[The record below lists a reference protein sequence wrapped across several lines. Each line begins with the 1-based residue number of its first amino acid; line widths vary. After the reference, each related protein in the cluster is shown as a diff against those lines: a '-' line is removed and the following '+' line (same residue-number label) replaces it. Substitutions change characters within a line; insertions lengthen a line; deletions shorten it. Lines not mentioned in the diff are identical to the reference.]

1 VVPVAEEVG
10 VAFVRLVPSM
20 RGFGPEAQQAMNDAM
35 RGPAGNAGQEAGGE
49 AGGKFGQ
56 AFKGAL
62 LGAGLLA
69 GAALIGGVTEA
80 LDQSKIVGKLRAQL
94 GATPAEAKKYGEIA
108 GELFAGAIVTDFQ
121 QGADTIRAVMS
132 SGLVPA
138 GATNKQIKS
147 IATNAADLANTFDI
161 DLQQAANAAGGM
173 MKNGLAK
180 NGTEAFDLLAAGMTG
195 LGPASEDLVET
206 VSEYGPVF
214 KSAGLSGQTALGLIK
229 QAVQG
234 GWVKDTDK
242 IGDAFKEL
250 NLRATEGS
258 KGVTEAFQTLGLDA
272 KQTGDDI
279 AAGGARGEKA
289 MGQVM
294 DQLKKL
300 GPNSQE
306 AKQIV
311 STLFG
316 GPGEDLGAALFALDI
331 GKASKAMDGAKG
343 SADKLGDGLRD
354 NAGTKVTQFTRS
366 LQQNVVEFLGGTV
379 IPAMDDFRGYVTRS
393 FAGVWAEAGKGSDG
407 TADRIIGFVT
417 VLGRR
422 LGQKIA
428 ELAPKAVEG
437 LLGLGGKIA
446 DFVTANPEKVF
457 KIGLIAAALILAI
470 VALPILVGAALSAA
484 AALMMIGFAKRLIS
498 SLGENIPKW
507 WDAFTGWVGEKAS
520 QAGTV
525 FSVVGSAIGRWFSGL
540 WSKYVSGP
548 VGRQWDAWQGSV
560 RALPGRA
567 VSGLSALGSR
577 LAGVA
582 SEAGQRFK
590 DAAARKATDFIGF
603 MGRLPG
609 RTVRAVGATGS
620 LLYGKGRSVVTGL
633 WNGISSMGGWLW
645 SKVKN
650 FVSSN
655 VVDAAV
661 SFLDIGSPSKLMARS
676 VGRWIPAGIADG
688 WQQNMG
694 DLTAMSRATATTAAS
709 ALPAGAAP
717 VRAAAAAAGT
727 TVVIDGRNMPRALE
741 EWLRHNVRIVGGG
754 KTDQWLGQKAG

>member
-1 VVPVAEEVG
+1 MAEEVG

-35 RGPAGNAGQEAGGE
+35 QGPARNAGEEAGGE

-161 DLQQAANAAGGM
+161 DLQAAANAAGGM

-258 KGVTEAFQTLGLDA
+258 KGVTEAFKTLGLDA

-417 VLGRR
+417 VLGQR
-422 LGQKIA
+422 LGQKIV

-446 DFVTANPEKVF
+446 DFVTANPGKVF
-457 KIGLIAAALILAI
+457 KIAAIAAALTIAI
-470 VALPILVGAALSAA
+470 VALPLLVGAALSAA

-498 SLGENIPKW
+498 FLGENIPKW

-520 QAGTV
+520 QAGTM
-525 FSVVGSAIGRWFSGL
+525 FSVLGSAIGRWFSGL

-548 VGRQWDAWQGSV
+548 VSRQWTSFIGTVQ
-560 RALPGRA
+560 ALPGRA
-567 VSGLSALGSR
+567 VGALAALGSS
-577 LAGVA
+577 LATTSSRA
-582 SEAGQRFK
+582 WQRFK
-590 DAAARKATDFIGF
+590 DSAARKAVDFIAWVGG
-603 MGRLPG
+603 MPG
-609 RTVRAVGATGS
+609 RITRGIGSLGS
-620 LLYGKGRSVVTGL
+620 LLYNKGQDVVRGL
-633 WNGISSMGGWLW
+633 WNGIKSMGGWLRDTLTGW
-645 SKVKN
+645 AKDIIPGPVAK
-650 FVSSN
+650 
-655 VVDAAV
+655 A
-661 SFLDIGSPSKLMARS
+661 LGIGSPSKVMAKA
-676 VGRWIPAGIADG
+676 VGRWLPPGIAEG
-688 WQQNMG
+688 WKANLG
-694 DLTAMSRATATTAAS
+694 DLTAMGAATATAATS

-741 EWLRHNVRIVGGG
+741 EWLRHNVRTIGGG
-754 KTDQWLGQKAG
+754 STDKWLGQGAG

>member
-1 VVPVAEEVG
+1 MAEEVG

-20 RGFGPEAQQAMNDAM
+20 RGFGPEAQQAMNGAL
-35 RGPAGNAGQEAGGE
+35 RGPAGDAGRQAGGE
-49 AGGKFGQ
+49 AGKGFGG

-80 LDQSKIVGKLRAQL
+80 LDQGRIVGKLRAQL
-94 GATPAEAKKYGEIA
+94 GATPAEAKKYGELA
-108 GELFAGAIVTDFQ
+108 GELYAGAIVTDFQ

-206 VSEYGPVF
+206 FTEYGPVF
-214 KSAGLSGQTALGLIK
+214 KSAGLSGQTAMGLIK

-258 KGVTEAFQTLGLDA
+258 KGVTEAFQTLGLNA

-289 MGQVM
+289 MGLVM
-294 DQLKKL
+294 DKLKEL

-331 GKASKAMDGAKG
+331 DKASDSMKDAKG
-343 SADKLGDGLRD
+343 AADELGDGLRD
-354 NAGTKVTQFTRS
+354 NAGAKLTAFKNS
-366 LQQNVVEFLGGTV
+366 LQQNLVEFLGGQV
-379 IPAMDDFRGYVTRS
+379 IPALSRTGGLIGEKFGKI
-393 FAGVWAEAGKGSDG
+393 WEQAGKGSEG
-407 TADRIIGFVT
+407 AADRAAEFVRILGVKIGE
-417 VLGRR
+417 
-422 LGQKIA
+422 KIV
-428 ELAPKAVEG
+428 EFAPKAIEA
-437 LLGLGGKIA
+437 LLTFGQKVA
-446 DFVTANPEKVF
+446 DYVAANPGKVL
-457 KIGLIAAALILAI
+457 KIGLITAAILLAL
-470 VALPILVGAALSAA
+470 VALPIAVGAALSAA
-484 AALMMIGFAKRLIS
+484 VAVIMIGFVKEMVSKLNDN
-498 SLGENIPKW
+498 LPKW
-507 WDAFTGWVGEKAS
+507 WQAFTGWVSEKATS
-520 QAGTV
+520 AA
-525 FSVVGSAIGRWFSGL
+525 SVLAVLGSAIGRWFGGL
-540 WSKYVSGP
+540 WSKYISGP
-548 VGRQWDAWQGSV
+548 VGRQWTSFVGTV
-560 RALPGRA
+560 RALPMRA
-567 VSGLSALGSR
+567 VTALALLGSALSTTSSR
-577 LAGVA
+577 AW
-582 SEAGQRFK
+582 QRFK
-590 DAAARKATDFIGF
+590 DAASRKGTDLLNWVRG
-603 MGRLPG
+603 LPG
-609 RTVRAVGATGS
+609 RAKSALGNLGQVLKSA
-620 LLYGKGRSVVTGL
+620 GRSLINGFISGIKSKIGEVASAAGSVV
-633 WNGISSMGGWLW
+633 S
-645 SKVKN
+645 
-650 FVSSN
+650 
-655 VVDAAV
+655 AARDY
-661 SFLDIGSPSKLMARS
+661 FPFSPAKKGPFS
-676 VGRWIPAGIADG
+676 GRGYTLYSGRALIHGFQAGINDETPDLRAQLQHLPSTAL
-688 WQQNMG
+688 QQQ
-694 DLTAMSRATATTAAS
+694 L
-709 ALPAGAAP
+709 GAAGSRP
-717 VRAAAAAAGT
+717 AAAAAGT

-741 EWLRHNVRIVGGG
+741 EWLRYNVRTVGGG
-754 KTDQWLGQKAG
+754 KTDQWLGQRAG

>member
-1 VVPVAEEVG
+1 MAEEVG

-35 RGPAGNAGQEAGGE
+35 RGPANDAGQQAGDQ

-80 LDQSKIVGKLRAQL
+80 LDQGRIVGKLRAQL

-206 VSEYGPVF
+206 FSEYGPVF
-214 KSAGLSGQTALGLIK
+214 KSAGISGQTAMGLIK

-258 KGVTEAFQTLGLDA
+258 KGVTEAFQTLGLNA

-289 MGQVM
+289 IGLVM

-331 GKASKAMDGAKG
+331 GKASDAMKDAKG
-343 SADKLGDGLRD
+343 AADELGDGLRD
-354 NAGTKVTQFTRS
+354 NAGAKLTAFKNS
-366 LQQNVVEFLGGTV
+366 MQQNLVEFLGGQV
-379 IPAMDDFRGYVTRS
+379 IPALSRTGSLIGEKFGKIWEQ
-393 FAGVWAEAGKGSDG
+393 AGNGSEG
-407 TADRIIGFVT
+407 AADRAAEFVRL
-417 VLGRR
+417 LGVKI
-422 LGQKIA
+422 GQKIV
-428 ELAPKAVEG
+428 EFAPKAIEALMTFGQKV
-437 LLGLGGKIA
+437 A
-446 DFVTANPEKVF
+446 DYVAANPGKVL
-457 KIGLIAAALILAI
+457 KIGLITAAILLAI
-470 VALPILVGAALSAA
+470 VALPITVGAALSAA
-484 AALMMIGFAKRLIS
+484 AAMIMIGFVKEMASKLNDN
-498 SLGENIPKW
+498 LPKW
-507 WDAFTGWVGEKAS
+507 WQAFTGWVSQKAS
-520 QAGTV
+520 AVGTL
-525 FSVVGSAIGRWFSGL
+525 FSVVGSAIGRWFGSL
-540 WSKYVSGP
+540 WSRYISGP
-548 VGRQWDAWQGSV
+548 VGRQWTSFIGTV

-567 VSGLSALGSR
+567 VTALATLGGNLSSTSSR
-577 LAGVA
+577 AW
-582 SEAGQRFK
+582 QRFK
-590 DAAARKATDFIGF
+590 DAASRKGTDLLNWVRG
-603 MGRLPG
+603 LPG
-609 RTVRAVGATGS
+609 RARSALGDLGGILASAGRALIGGFISGIKSKIGEVAS
-620 LLYGKGRSVVTGL
+620 AASSVVSAARDYFPFSPAKRGPFSGRGYTLYSGRALIQGFQTGITDQTPDL
-633 WNGISSMGGWLW
+633 RAQLQHLPS
-645 SKVKN
+645 
-650 FVSSN
+650 
-655 VVDAAV
+655 AALQQQL
-661 SFLDIGSPSKLMARS
+661 SAGSRS
-676 VGRWIPAGIADG
+676 
-688 WQQNMG
+688 
-694 DLTAMSRATATTAAS
+694 
-709 ALPAGAAP
+709 
-717 VRAAAAAAGT
+717 AAAAAAP
-727 TVVIDGRNMPRALE
+727 TVVLDAHGLPRALV
-741 EWLRHNVRIVGGG
+741 EWLRNAIRTEAGGSAE
-754 KTDQWLGQKAG
+754 KFFKKSAA

>member
-1 VVPVAEEVG
+1 VAEEVG

-35 RGPAGNAGQEAGGE
+35 RGPANDAGQQAGDQ

-80 LDQSKIVGKLRAQL
+80 LDQGRIVGKLRAQL

-108 GELFAGAIVTDFQ
+108 GELFSGAIVTDFQ

-147 IATNAADLANTFDI
+147 IATHAADLANTFDI

-206 VSEYGPVF
+206 FSEYGPVF
-214 KSAGLSGQTALGLIK
+214 KSAGLSGQTAMGLIK

-258 KGVTEAFQTLGLDA
+258 KGVVEAFKTLGLNA

-279 AAGGARGEKA
+279 AAGGTRGEKA
-289 MGQVM
+289 IGLVM

-331 GKASKAMDGAKG
+331 GKASDAMKDAKG
-343 SADKLGDGLRD
+343 AADELGDGLRD
-354 NAGTKVTQFTRS
+354 NAGAKLTAFKNS
-366 LQQNVVEFLGGTV
+366 LQQNLVEFLGGQV
-379 IPAMDDFRGYVTRS
+379 IPALSRTGGLIRDKFGKI
-393 FAGVWAEAGKGSDG
+393 WEQAGKGSEG
-407 TADRIIGFVT
+407 AADRAAEFVRI
-417 VLGRR
+417 LGVKI
-422 LGQKIA
+422 GQKIV
-428 ELAPKAVEG
+428 EWAPKAIEA
-437 LLGLGGKIA
+437 LLTFGQKVA
-446 DFVTANPEKVF
+446 DYVAANPGKVL
-457 KIGLIAAALILAI
+457 KIGLITAAILLAI
-470 VALPILVGAALSAA
+470 VALPITVGAALSAA
-484 AALMMIGFAKRLIS
+484 VATIMIGFVKGMVSKLNDN
-498 SLGENIPKW
+498 LPKW
-507 WDAFTGWVGEKAS
+507 WQAFTGWISQKATTAAS
-520 QAGTV
+520 VLAVLGT
-525 FSVVGSAIGRWFSGL
+525 AIGRWFGGL
-540 WSKYVSGP
+540 WSKYISGP
-548 VGRQWDAWQGSV
+548 VGRQWTSFVGSV

-567 VSGLSALGSR
+567 VTALATLGALLATTSSR
-577 LAGVA
+577 AW
-582 SEAGQRFK
+582 QRFK
-590 DAAARKATDFIGF
+590 DAASRKGTDLLTWVRG
-603 MGRLPG
+603 LPG
-609 RTVRAVGATGS
+609 RAKSALG
-620 LLYGKGRSVVTGL
+620 
-633 WNGISSMGGWLW
+633 
-645 SKVKN
+645 
-650 FVSSN
+650 
-655 VVDAAV
+655 
-661 SFLDIGSPSKLMARS
+661 DIGSILYNAGARLIGGFISGVKSKIGEVASAASSVVSAARDYFPFS
-676 VGRWIPAGIADG
+676 PAKKGPFSGRGYPLYSGRALIQAFQAGITDQTPDLRAQLQHLPSTAL
-688 WQQNMG
+688 QQQMG
-694 DLTAMSRATATTAAS
+694 TAGSQT
-709 ALPAGAAP
+709 
-717 VRAAAAAAGT
+717 AAAAP
-727 TVVIDGRNMPRALE
+727 TVVLDAHGMPRALV
-741 EWLRHNVRIVGGG
+741 EWLRNAIRVEAGGSAE
-754 KTDQWLGQKAG
+754 KFFKPVAA